1 MHSHGI
7 YEDEIVGKAYDRR
20 LLWRFARY
28 LRPYRWVVFFVL
40 CILPLTTAAKLAQ
53 PWLIKQAIDNHIVK
67 GDLSGLPVIA
77 LYFLLLILGESLLSF
92 LEVWL
97 LQYLGQRVMQDIR
110 LELFAHVQKLSTS
123 FFDRTPTGSLVTRL
137 TSDVEVLGEMFA
149 AGIITIIGD
158 IMLLAG
164 IIGVMLWMNLQLSL
178 VTFAV
183 LPLLVWVAFT
193 FRRRMRGA
201 FRQVRARLANLNTFL
216 NESING
222 ISLIQLYSRQK
233 LEQEEFRRLNSAY
246 RDANLPV
253 ITWDAALYAAVEA
266 LSSVAV
272 GLMIWYGS
280 GEILSGV
287 LTFGALVAFIQ
298 YIEKFFAPIR
308 DLSAKYSVMQGAMAA
323 LERLFNLL
331 DCREILPESS
341 PEQPPPLQGIRANSS
356 KNVPDFPPPL
366 QGEGRGGD
374 GADCGYI
381 ASCQDQTHSHP
392 NLPLEGE
399 GTKGSTPLLMPAKD
413 KGLPPFIQFRDVWF
427 AYKGDEYVLKGFNL
441 RLDRGE
447 KVALVGE
454 TGGGKTT
461 VTRLLS
467 RLYDVN
473 RGGIELDG
481 TDLRHLPLEKLRKR
495 IGIVLQDP
503 YLFTGTVEENICLGD
518 ERARLRVKSAAAT
531 VGADRFIGK
540 LAKGY
545 QEEVRERGNNFSA
558 GERQLISFARAVAFD
573 PEILVLDEATASVD
587 TESERLIQEGLK
599 QLMAGRT
606 TLVVAHRLS
615 TIRDADRIVVIYRGE
630 KMEEGSHDQLMASSG
645 LYSRLYQLQFRE

>member
-1 MHSHGI
+1 MHFQGI

-20 LLWRFARY
+20 LLWRFAGY
-28 LRPYRWVVFFVL
+28 LRPYLHLVACVL

-53 PWLIKQAIDNHIVK
+53 PWLIKLAIDNHIVK
-67 GDLSGLPVIA
+67 GDLAGLPAIA
-77 LYFLLLILGESLLSF
+77 GYFLLLILAESLLSF

-110 LELFAHVQKLSTS
+110 LELFSHVQRLSTS

-137 TSDVEVLGEMFA
+137 TNDVEVLGEMFA
-149 AGIITIIGD
+149 AGIISVVGD
-158 IMLLAG
+158 ILLLAG
-164 IIGVMLWMNLQLSL
+164 IVGVMLWMNLHLSL
-178 VTFAV
+178 VTFTV
-183 LPLLVWVAFT
+183 LPLLFWITFT

-222 ISLIQLYSRQK
+222 MALVQLFNRQ
-233 LEQEEFRRLNSAY
+233 EGEHEEFTRLNGSY
-246 RDANLPV
+246 RDANMPV
-253 ITWDAALYAAVEA
+253 ITWDAALYAAVET

-272 GLMIWYGS
+272 GLLVWYGS
-280 GEILSGV
+280 GEILAGTLS
-287 LTFGALVAFIQ
+287 FGALVAFIQ

-308 DLSAKYSVMQGAMAA
+308 DLSAKYSIMQGAMAA

-331 DCREILPESS
+331 DCREVLAEVPPS
-341 PEQPPPLQGIRANSS
+341 PRPSPTG
-356 KNVPDFPPPL
+356 
-366 QGEGRGGD
+366 GEE
-374 GADCGYI
+374 A
-381 ASCQDQTHSHP
+381 TV
-392 NLPLEGE
+392 
-399 GTKGSTPLLMPAKD
+399 
-413 KGLPPFIQFRDVWF
+413 PFIRFNDVWF
-427 AYKGDEYVLKGFNL
+427 AYKGDDHVLKGFDLEL
-441 RLDRGE
+441 RRGE
-447 KVALVGE
+447 TVALVGE

-467 RLYDVN
+467 RLYDVG

-481 TDLRHLPLEKLRKR
+481 TDLRQIPLGDLRRR

-503 YLFTGTVEENICLGD
+503 YLFTGTVGENICLGD
-518 ERARLRVKSAAAT
+518 ERVRPRVAQAAAM
-531 VGADRFIGK
+531 VGADRFIDRLPG
-540 LAKGY
+540 GY
-545 QEEVRERGNNFSA
+545 DEEVRERGNNFSV

-599 QLMAGRT
+599 GLMAGRT

-615 TIRDADRIVVIYRGE
+615 TVRDADRIVVIHRGE
-630 KMEEGSHDQLMASSG
+630 KVEEGSHDELMASRG
-645 LYSRLYQLQFRE
+645 VYYRLHQLQFRE

>member
-1 MHSHGI
+1 MHFNGI

-20 LLWRFARY
+20 LLWRFAGY
-28 LRPYRWVVFFVL
+28 LRPYLGLVGAVL

-53 PWLIKQAIDNHIVK
+53 PWLIKLAIDNHIVT
-67 GDLSGLPVIA
+67 GDLAGLPQIA
-77 LYFLLLILGESLLSF
+77 VWFLLLILAESLLSF
-92 LEVWL
+92 LEVWM

-110 LELFAHVQKLSTS
+110 LQLFSHVQRLSAS

-137 TSDVEVLGEMFA
+137 TNDVEVLGEMFA
-149 AGIITIIGD
+149 AGIITVVGD
-158 IMLLAG
+158 VLLLAG
-164 IIGVMLWMNLQLSL
+164 IVGVMLWMNLKLSL
-178 VTFAV
+178 VTFTV
-183 LPLLVWVAFT
+183 LPVLFWITFT

-222 ISLIQLYSRQK
+222 MALVQLFNRQQQ
-233 LEQEEFRRLNSAY
+233 EQAEFARLNSSY
-246 RDANLPV
+246 RDANMPV
-253 ITWDAALYAAVEA
+253 ITWDAALYAAVET

-272 GLMIWYGS
+272 GLLIWYGS
-280 GEILSGV
+280 GEILAGT

-308 DLSAKYSVMQGAMAA
+308 DLSAKYSIMQGAMAA

-331 DCREILPESS
+331 DCREMLEEAKPSPLPLS
-341 PEQPPPLQGIRANSS
+341 
-356 KNVPDFPPPL
+356 
-366 QGEGRGGD
+366 QGERGD
-374 GADCGYI
+374 AERLVRAQI
-381 ASCQDQTHSHP
+381 T
-392 NLPLEGE
+392 
-399 GTKGSTPLLMPAKD
+399 
-413 KGLPPFIQFRDVWF
+413 PFIRFNDIWF
-427 AYKGDEYVLKGFNL
+427 AYKDDDYVLKGFSLEL
-441 RLDRGE
+441 RRGE
-447 KVALVGE
+447 KIALVGE

-467 RLYDVN
+467 RLYDVG

-481 TDLRHLPLEKLRKR
+481 TDLRQIPLGDLRRR

-518 ERARLRVKSAAAT
+518 ERFRPRVRMAAAL
-531 VGADRFIGK
+531 VGADRFIQR
-540 LAKGY
+540 LENGY
-545 QEEVRERGNNFSA
+545 GEEVRERGNNFSV

-587 TESERLIQEGLK
+587 TESERLIQEGL
-599 QLMAGRT
+599 QGLMAGRT

-615 TIRDADRIVVIYRGE
+615 TIRDADRIVVIHRGE
-630 KMEEGSHDQLMASSG
+630 KVEEGSHDELIARG
-645 LYSRLYQLQFRE
+645 GVYYRLYQLQFRE